1 MDARHRQNEETQMLE
16 KQITED
22 KIEIVSTGD
31 YKAIQVRTKTAII
44 EDGTELSSSYHR
56 HVVSP
61 TDDLANESAEVTAI
75 ANAVF
80 TQAMKEAYTAAQ
92 ASQDLGE

>member
-1 MDARHRQNEETQMLE
+1 MLE
-16 KQITED
+16 KQVTQD
-22 KIEIVSTGD
+22 KIEIVNVGD
-31 YKAIQVRTKTAII
+31 WSIVKVRTKTAII

-61 TDDLANESAEVTAI
+61 TDDLTAESDEVVAI

-80 TQAMKEAYTAAQ
+80 TQNMKDAYTAAQ
-92 ASQDLGE
+92 ASTQPSGE